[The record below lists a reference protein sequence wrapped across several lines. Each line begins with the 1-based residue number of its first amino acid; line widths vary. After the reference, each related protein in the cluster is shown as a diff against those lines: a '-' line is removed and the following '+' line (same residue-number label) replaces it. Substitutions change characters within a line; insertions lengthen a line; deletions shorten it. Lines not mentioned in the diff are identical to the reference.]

1 MNNYFFRTLELL
13 AIMTFAY
20 ISIDILYAED
30 WRRFF
35 TGFFLLG
42 IYMYIST
49 LFRKRIGIV
58 TPSYLFL
65 YLIGMCV
72 NILYPYY
79 FSNSVLDEYSGLN
92 YSVLWPQDHF
102 YMYAAIIF
110 VFYIIVLVYL
120 SFKSEQQKFVMN
132 FQISNNEMLVV
143 LFSNLILCLPVAIFI
158 GYTNSVICGPG
169 LMYFSLIYFL
179 YKNNIKKYK
188 DIKNIYIYIGLLV
201 GLIGL
206 LTIVTKR
213 FLIIQYIFPIIMA
226 VFIMKQADNEKYNF
240 KKHLLYC
247 SVFVTVIIAYGIIS
261 EMVKLNIY
269 YGGDFSISNIN
280 FDFIQF
286 FAIRQIYRMFGV
298 WTHLGGN
305 IIDYVNYH
313 GYFYGLTY
321 IKSLAYLFD
330 FEYISLP
337 DISAGLISAGYAQPG
352 LLAES
357 YANFGIVGSI
367 IGLTSMFLFM
377 ELVFN
382 FFVKAKPYNMIYY
395 LIFSVFPFTAV
406 LLDGGTVN
414 SIIVFYVYCFIN
426 FFSVSVWRC
435 YFNGHKRYT

>member
-1 MNNYFFRTLELL
+1 MSNYFFRTLELL
-13 AIMTFAY
+13 AIITFAY

-30 WRRFF
+30 WLRFS

-42 IYMYIST
+42 IYIYIST

-79 FSNSVLDEYSGLN
+79 FSNSVLDEYRSLN
-92 YSVLWPQDHF
+92 YSILWPQDHF

-110 VFYIIVLVYL
+110 VFFIIVLMYL
-120 SFKSEQQKFVMN
+120 SLKSKQQKFIMD

-143 LFSNLILCLPVAIFI
+143 LFTNLILCLPVALFI

-169 LMYFSLIYFL
+169 LMYFALIYFL
-179 YKNNIKKYK
+179 YKNNIEKYK
-188 DIKNIYIYIGLLV
+188 NIKKTYIYS
-201 GLIGL
+201 GLIVCLLGL
-206 LTIVTKR
+206 MTIVTKR

-226 VFIMKQADNEKYNF
+226 LFIMKQLDTTKCNF
-240 KKHLLYC
+240 KKYFLGC
-247 SVFVTVIIAYGIIS
+247 SIFVIVIIAYGIIS
-261 EMVKLNIY
+261 EMIKLNIY
-269 YGGDFSISNIN
+269 YNQSYSIDNIN
-280 FDFIQF
+280 FDFIRV
-286 FAIRQIYRMFGV
+286 FAIRQIYRIFGV

-337 DISAGLISAGYAQPG
+337 DISAKLIRAGYAQPG

-382 FFVKAKPYNMIYY
+382 FFVKAKPNNMIYCF
-395 LIFSVFPFTAV
+395 IFSIFPFTAV
-406 LLDGGTVN
+406 LLDGGTIN

-426 FFSVSVWRC
+426 FFSVAVWRY